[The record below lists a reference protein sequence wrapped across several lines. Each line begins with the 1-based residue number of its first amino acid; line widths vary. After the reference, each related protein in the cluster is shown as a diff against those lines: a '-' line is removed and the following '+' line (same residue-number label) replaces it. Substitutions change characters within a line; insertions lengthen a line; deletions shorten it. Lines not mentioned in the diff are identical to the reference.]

1 MSIFAAIS
9 EGFEL
14 LKLVDLNLDFCYT
27 LAKKD
32 ETYAIL
38 AKIPTL
44 TKLSLQGCD
53 MESLS
58 EGSHAI

>member
-1 MSIFAAIS
+1 MP
-9 EGFEL
+9 EGCEL
-14 LKLVDLNLDFCYT
+14 LKLVDLNLAFCHM

-44 TKLSLQGCD
+44 TKLRLQGCD

>member
-1 MSIFAAIS
+1 MP

-14 LKLVDLNLDFCYT
+14 LKLVDLNLAYCHT